1 MARCD
6 YPSAAQS
13 CLYQGGERI
22 IGRGRQEKAREGK
35 RRQEKTREDKI
46 AKLMKKQGKQRN
58 GKEREKGEQ

>member
-22 IGRGRQEKAREGK
+22 FGRGRPEKAREG
-35 RRQEKTREDKI
+35 QI